1 MKAIIHNQD
10 GKQVKEMELADAVF
24 GLPWN
29 EDLVHQ
35 VIVAM
40 RANMR
45 VPVAHV
51 KNRGEVAGSGIKPW
65 RQKGTG
71 RARHGS
77 KRSPIWVGG
86 GVSHGPRKDR
96 SYEQKINKK
105 MKRKA
110 LYTILSQKFRDNQL
124 MFLNKIVL
132 TKPKTKD
139 AVEIIKSLAKV
150 ENFARL
156 VTKRKNR
163 VILALP
169 FKDEGAARSFR
180 NIPGLTVTEARNINP
195 LDLINYQY
203 AIFVDPETTV
213 TAIKKAE

>member
-1 MKAIIHNQD
+1 MKAAVYNQD
-10 GKQVKEMELADAVF
+10 GKQLKDLELSDSVF

-29 EDLVHQ
+29 ENLVHQ

-45 VPVAHV
+45 APWAHV

-86 GVSHGPRKDR
+86 GVSHGPRNERDY
-96 SYEQKINKK
+96 SQKINKK
-105 MKRKA
+105 MMKKA
-110 LYTILSQKFRDNQL
+110 LYTILSQKMRDNEV

-132 TKPKTKD
+132 AQPKTKD
-139 AVEIIKSLAKV
+139 ANSVIKSISKV
-150 ENFARL
+150 ENFEKL
-156 VTKRKNR
+156 FTRKKNKA
-163 VILALP
+163 ILALP
-169 FKDEGAARSFR
+169 NKDDKAAKSFR
-180 NIPGLTVTEARNINP
+180 NIAGLTVVETRNLNP
-195 LDLINYQY
+195 LDLISYKY
-203 AIFVDPETTV
+203 AIFVDPETSL

>member
-1 MKAIIHNQD
+1 MKATIYNQD
-10 GKQVKEMELADAVF
+10 GKQVKDMELADAVF

-45 VPVAHV
+45 TPIAHV

-86 GVSHGPRKDR
+86 GISHGPRKDR
-96 SYEQKINKK
+96 DYSQKINKK
-105 MKRKA
+105 MKKKA
-110 LYTILSQKFRDNQL
+110 LYTILSQKLRDNQL

-132 TKPKTKD
+132 AKPKTKD
-139 AVEIIKSLAKV
+139 AAEIIKSLAKV
-150 ENFARL
+150 ENFGRL
-156 VTKRKNR
+156 VTKKKNR

-169 FKDEGAARSFR
+169 FKDEGAAKSFR

-203 AIFVDPETTV
+203 AIFVDPETSV
-213 TAIKKAE
+213 TAIKKSE